1 MMRSDSRGHYYP
13 LTLSWTLFF
22 LSIAWFRSQQKKRE
36 EDEQNNSNDYKIIKN
51 DTIGPRG
58 ASAVKETTSYWK
70 GFMQCLQNPCDPHSN
85 PTGYIALCLA
95 ENKLV
100 QEALAVRLMQQG
112 TAVTAF
118 SDSVAYCYSG
128 FLGLPSARVAAA
140 SFIEKRF
147 WKRNNGDDEYFTMSR
162 QNDIMEHE
170 HKDTEESV
178 YKDDR
183 AINPDHIAFGSGV
196 GSILSHLFYIIAQ
209 KGDVV
214 LIPAPY
220 YTAFEYDAKAIAGCI
235 PIPVFLDN
243 PVIGP
248 TELDLDKAVKNAR
261 KVSYVIHFSV

>member
-1 MMRSDSRGHYYP
+1 MKSNSHYP
-13 LTLSWTLFF
+13 PPTISWALFF
-22 LSIAWFRSQQKKRE
+22 LSILWFRSQQKKRK
-36 EDEQNNSNDYKIIKN
+36 EDEENNNNNDYKIIKN

-70 GFMQCLQNPCDPHSN
+70 GFMQCLQNPCDAQSN
-85 PTGYIALCLA
+85 PTGFIALCLA
-95 ENKLV
+95 ENKIV

-140 SFIEKRF
+140 SFLEKRF
-147 WKRNNGDDEYFTMSR
+147 WKRNNGDFTMFR
-162 QNDIMEHE
+162 LNGIEHE
-170 HKDTEESV
+170 HKGTEESE
-178 YKDDR
+178 YQDDR
-183 AINPDHIAFGSGV
+183 TINPDHIAFGSGV

-220 YTAFEYDAKAIAGCI
+220 YAAFEYDAKAIAGCI
-235 PIPVFLDN
+235 PIPVYLDN
-243 PVIGP
+243 PVNGP
-248 TELDLDKAVKNAR
+248 TELDLDKAVKLAK
-261 KVSYVIHFSV
+261 KVSFAFYF